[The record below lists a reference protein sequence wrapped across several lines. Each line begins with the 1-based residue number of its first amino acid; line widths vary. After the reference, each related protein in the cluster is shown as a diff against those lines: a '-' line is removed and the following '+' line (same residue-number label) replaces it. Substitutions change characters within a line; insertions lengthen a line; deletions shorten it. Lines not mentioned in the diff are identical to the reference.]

1 MEYCKLQIG
10 CLLIISYIAFLYAR
24 DRRRYEEKIRPTPFD
39 GLLALGILSLTLDG
53 VTAWTVNHLD
63 TVPAMLNRVLHLL
76 FFICLDSIVFL
87 LFLYFLASTE
97 GLPKR
102 RDSRLFLVAPY
113 AVSLVMVLL
122 NIGSLEYRTAPRS
135 NYSMGVSVYAC
146 FIMVGIYII
155 LTFVVFFRRLR
166 YMESHKQVSIFTY
179 LLVMLL
185 VGGYQML
192 VPDAL
197 VTSLGVT
204 IFLLGVYLNQENPA
218 LRQLSHYHR
227 EMVMGFAVLIEGK
240 DGSTGGHVR
249 RTTAYV
255 EVLAKALRDRG
266 HFRDI
271 LTKDYLENLMMA
283 APMHDIGKISVPDSI
298 LQKPGQ
304 LTAEEFEVIKRHT
317 VSGGEV
323 IQNTFGHVGN
333 AQYLDMAYNVALH
346 HHEKWNGNGYPDRLK
361 GEDIPLC
368 ARIMAIADVFDAV
381 SENRCYRP
389 AMPVEQCF
397 DIIRQGAGQDFDPL
411 LAEVFLDIRP
421 QVEAIHAQVQ

>member
-1 MEYCKLQIG
+1 MEYCKLQAG
-10 CLLIISYIAFLYAR
+10 CLLVIAHISFFYVR
-24 DRRRYEEKIRPTPFD
+24 ERRRYEKKLRPMPFD

-76 FFICLDSIVFL
+76 FLISLDSIVFL

-97 GLPKR
+97 GLLKR
-102 RDSRLFLVAPY
+102 KSARFCLFALY
-113 AVSLVMVLL
+113 AASIAMVLL
-122 NIGSLEYRTAPRS
+122 NIGALEYRTGRLS

-146 FIMVGIYII
+146 FIMVGLSII
-155 LTFVVFFRRLR
+155 FTFLVFFRRWN
-166 YMESHKQVSIFTY
+166 YIESHKRASIFTY

-204 IFLLGVYLNQENPA
+204 IFILGLYLNQENPA

-266 HFRDI
+266 HFRDV

-283 APMHDIGKISVPDSI
+283 APMHDIGKISVPDNV
-298 LQKPGQ
+298 LQKPGR
-304 LTAEEFEVIKRHT
+304 LTEEEFEVIKRHT
-317 VSGGEV
+317 VNGGEI

-346 HHEKWNGNGYPDRLK
+346 HHEKWNGKGYLSGLK
-361 GEDIPLC
+361 GEEIPLC

-381 SENRCYRP
+381 SENRCYRA
-389 AMPVEQCF
+389 AMPMDQCF
-397 DIIRQGAGQDFDPL
+397 DIILQGAGQDFDPL
-411 LAEVFLDIRP
+411 LAEVFLEIRP
-421 QVEAIHAQVQ
+421 QVEAIHAQLQ

>member
-1 MEYCKLQIG
+1 MEYCKLQTG
-10 CLLIISYIAFLYAR
+10 CLLVIAYITFLYVR
-24 DRRRYEEKIRPTPFD
+24 ERRRYEKNLRPTPFD
-39 GLLALGILSLTLDG
+39 GLLALGILSLTMDG

-63 TVPAMLNRVLHLL
+63 IVPALLNRVLHLL
-76 FFICLDSIVFL
+76 FLISLDSIVFL

-102 RDSRLFLVAPY
+102 KSARFFLFTLY
-113 AVSLVMVLL
+113 AASIAMVLL
-122 NIGSLEYRTAPRS
+122 NIGTLEYRTGRLS

-146 FIMVGIYII
+146 FIMVGLSII
-155 LTFVVFFRRLR
+155 FTFVVFFRRWN
-166 YMESHKQVSIFTY
+166 YIESHKRASIFTY

-204 IFLLGVYLNQENPA
+204 IFILGVYLNQENPA

-255 EVLAKALRDRG
+255 EVLTKALRDRG

-271 LTKDYLENLMMA
+271 LTKDYLENL
-283 APMHDIGKISVPDSI
+283 
-298 LQKPGQ
+298 
-304 LTAEEFEVIKRHT
+304 
-317 VSGGEV
+317 
-323 IQNTFGHVGN
+323 
-333 AQYLDMAYNVALH
+333 
-346 HHEKWNGNGYPDRLK
+346 
-361 GEDIPLC
+361 
-368 ARIMAIADVFDAV
+368 
-381 SENRCYRP
+381 
-389 AMPVEQCF
+389 
-397 DIIRQGAGQDFDPL
+397 
-411 LAEVFLDIRP
+411 
-421 QVEAIHAQVQ
+421 

>member
-1 MEYCKLQIG
+1 MEYCKLQTG
-10 CLLIISYIAFLYAR
+10 CLLLVAYIAFLYVR
-24 DRRRYEEKIRPTPFD
+24 ERRRYEKKLRPTPFD

-53 VTAWTVNHLD
+53 VTAWTVNRLD
-63 TVPAMLNRVLHLL
+63 TVPAILNLVLHLL
-76 FFICLDSIVFL
+76 FLISLDSIVFL

-102 RDSRLFLVAPY
+102 KSARFCLFAPY
-113 AVSLVMVLL
+113 AASIAMVLL
-122 NIGSLEYRTAPRS
+122 NIGSLEYRTGRLS

-146 FIMVGIYII
+146 FIMVGLSII
-155 LTFVVFFRRLR
+155 FTFVVFFRRWN
-166 YMESHKQVSIFTY
+166 YIESHKRASIFTY

-185 VGGYQML
+185 LGGYQML

-204 IFLLGVYLNQENPA
+204 IFILGVYLNQENPA

-266 HFRDI
+266 HFRDV

-298 LQKPGQ
+298 LQKPGR
-304 LTAEEFEVIKRHT
+304 LTAEEFEIIKRHT
-317 VSGGEV
+317 VSGGEI

-346 HHEKWNGNGYPDRLK
+346 HHEKWNGKGYPTGLK
-361 GEDIPLC
+361 GGEIPLC

-381 SENRCYRP
+381 SETRCYRP
-389 AMPVEQCF
+389 AMPLNQCF
-397 DIIRQGAGQDFDPL
+397 DIIRQGAGKDFDPL